1 MLSRGYSIMRNLE
14 NATPEGVTD
23 IQPVNLVPAPFGPRR
38 GLIFIRTELRPSS
51 VRSHESRHLLDVG
64 RMVELIRCLCKYS
77 KALLMHIGQ
86 YLWVTGPYNL
96 PLMSRPFRCYI

>member
-38 GLIFIRTELRPSS
+38 GLIF
-51 VRSHESRHLLDVG
+51 H
-64 RMVELIRCLCKYS
+64 
-77 KALLMHIGQ
+77 
-86 YLWVTGPYNL
+86 
-96 PLMSRPFRCYI
+96 